1 MKEKLRNKTNWLW
14 KASPFIVAFLFS
26 LSVNAQ
32 QATVGGKVTA
42 EGDDSGLPGVN
53 VIVKGTSIGT
63 VTDLNG
69 DYSLQTEGEDGV
81 LVFSSVGYT
90 AQEIVIGSQSVINVV
105 LIEDVTALE
114 EIVVI
119 GYGTQKKSDLT
130 GSVGQV
136 KGDEIAKLTTA
147 NATNAIQGRMAGVRV
162 EANGGAPGAQTLVTI
177 RGSGTMS
184 DRQPLYV
191 IDGMLTNSMDMLNPH
206 DIESVNVLKDAS
218 ATAIYGSR
226 AANGVVVVTTK
237 KGTKGGINISADFNY
252 GVQTPANLI
261 DWANNEQYAQ
271 VIRDGFDNDAY
282 RNGTTPEYTDD
293 ISSAFDPSINSDD
306 QGESLRN
313 APISNLNFSIG
324 GGGENGTYNFSAG
337 HLFQDGIV
345 KESSFER
352 TNLRINSTFKKGR
365 FRFEQT
371 MGLTR
376 TINNPNPYFNQERG
390 MVPTIPMYD
399 SEGNFTA
406 RREDGAS
413 TFAQAGNLLGRATVE
428 DRTNTGYRVLGN
440 LAGSFEIVKGLTY
453 KLNYGLDYGHNHN
466 YTFTPTFNFS
476 DSPGNGGFSDFN
488 RLDERND
495 WGVSQLIEHTLNYKN
510 TFGKHTLDL
519 LAGYGWQESNWRRL
533 GAQVNT
539 FPSNDIRNAQE
550 GEVVE
555 NTPSFDNTTGLVSYF
570 GRLNYNFDDRYLL
583 TATIRRDGSSLF
595 REDLRWG
602 NFPSFA
608 AGWNISNES
617 FMSNVTWLQ
626 GLKLRASYGEM
637 GSNNAPPYVGDAEIN
652 VNSTY
657 PLDATQGQ
665 TRIPGY
671 SITKAVNENLKWE
684 TTKITDIG
692 VEFGLFDADLLITMD
707 YFIKESQDVIA
718 PYTPPPWQGRSGT
731 ADYNMAS
738 VENKGFE
745 FTADYRKS
753 FGDFNFGANFN
764 FTILDNV
771 VTDVGFSGPILG
783 GGFTSNGRA
792 ASLTQTG
799 LPIGAFWGLKV
810 EGIYQSEQEAIDDGR
825 YILAD
830 PDDPGSEKIATA
842 GGGDLNFQDLDGMPG
857 LSDDDMQYLGSPIPD
872 FEYGLN
878 LTGDYKGF
886 DFTMFFNGVSGNKI
900 VNGNTFRAW
909 FENDNN
915 VYASMVDAWT
925 PDRPSKTMPRYTVQD
940 LGQNGTRM
948 SDFLLESGSYFRLR
962 NLVIGYTLPQSAMDA
977 IKISNIRFYATAQNL
992 FTITEYSGY
1001 YPEVGRGTRGRG
1013 NSNQD
1018 IFNAGVDE
1026 RAYPTAKTYQL
1037 GIQVTF

>member
-1 MKEKLRNKTNWLW
+1 MKEKLHDKTNWLW
-14 KASPFIVAFLFS
+14 KASPFLLAMLFS
-26 LSVNAQ
+26 LGVNAQ
-32 QATVGGKVTA
+32 SFTVKGKVTS
-42 EGDDSGLPGVN
+42 DSDEAGLPGVN
-53 VIVKGTSIGT
+53 VIVKGTSVGT
-63 VTDLNG
+63 VTDI
-69 DYSLQTEGEDGV
+69 DGEYV
-81 LVFSSVGYT
+81 LDVGSGEAILIFSSVGYISEEVT
-90 AQEIVIGSQSVINVV
+90 VGGQTVIDIV
-105 LIEDVTALE
+105 LAEDVTALE

-130 GSVGQV
+130 GAVSQV
-136 KGDEIAKLTTA
+136 KSDDIVKLTTG
-147 NATNAIQGRMAGVRV
+147 NPTNALQGRMAGVRV
-162 EANGGAPGAQTLVTI
+162 EANGGAPGAKSLVTI

-191 IDGMLTNSMDMLNPH
+191 IDGMLTNNMEMINPH

-237 KGTKGGINISADFNY
+237 KGTKGKVNITADLNY
-252 GVQTPANLI
+252 GIQTPANTI

-271 VIRDGFDNDAY
+271 VIRDGFDNDAA
-282 RNGTTPEYTDD
+282 RNGTTPDYTDD

-313 APISNLNFSIG
+313 APLSQLNFSIG

-337 HLFQDGIV
+337 RLYQEGIV
-345 KESSFER
+345 KQSDFER
-352 TNLRINSTFKKGR
+352 INLRINSTFNKGR
-365 FRFEQT
+365 FKFEQT

-376 TINNPNPYFNQERG
+376 SVNNPNPYFNQERG

-406 RREDGAS
+406 RRADGAS

-466 YTFTPTFNFS
+466 YTFTPIYNFS

-488 RLDERND
+488 RLDERNE
-495 WGVSQLIEHTLNYKN
+495 WGVSQLIEHTLNYNN
-510 TFGKHTLDL
+510 TFGKHSLDL

-533 GAQVNT
+533 GVQVNT
-539 FPSNDIRNAQE
+539 FPSDDIRNAQE
-550 GEVVE
+550 GETVE
-555 NTPSFDNTTGLVSYF
+555 NTPSFNNTTGLVSYF
-570 GRLNYNFDDRYLL
+570 GRLNYNYDGRYLL

-608 AGWNISNES
+608 VGWNISNEA
-617 FMSNVTWLQ
+617 FMSGVTWID

-657 PLDATQGQ
+657 PLNATKEQE
-665 TRIPGY
+665 RIAGY

-684 TTKITDIG
+684 TTVITDIG
-692 VEFGLFDADLLITMD
+692 IEFALFNADLLITMD
-707 YFIKESQDVIA
+707 YFKKESNDVIA
-718 PYTPPPWQGRSGT
+718 PYTPPPWQGRTGT
-731 ADYNMAS
+731 ADFNMAS
-738 VENKGFE
+738 VENTGFE
-745 FTADYRKS
+745 FTADYRKT
-753 FGDFNFGANFN
+753 FGEFNFGANLN
-764 FTILDNV
+764 FTVLDNK
-771 VTDVGFSGPILG
+771 VTDVGFSGPIPG

-825 YILAD
+825 YVLSD
-830 PDDPGSEKIATA
+830 PDDPGSERIATA
-842 GGGDLNFQDLDGMPG
+842 GGGDLNFEDLDGIPG

-872 FEYGLN
+872 LEYGIN

-886 DFTMFFNGVSGNKI
+886 DITMFFNGVSGNKI

-915 VYASMVDAWT
+915 VYASMVNAWT
-925 PDRPSKTMPRYTVQD
+925 AARPSTTMPRYTPQD

-962 NLVIGYTLPQSAMDA
+962 NFVIGYTLPQKALDAM
-977 IKISNIRFYATAQNL
+977 KISNMRFYATAQNL
-992 FTITEYSGY
+992 FTITDYTGY

-1013 NSNQD
+1013 NSDQD